1 MLYTVQKIPV
11 VLRWESVVADNG
23 QDLWIEAAGV
33 DFDDSAVRVSLRGTR
48 GGIATATPLGD
59 LAIDD
64 VEVGFGENHDAR
76 NSI

>member
-1 MLYTVQKIPV
+1 M
-11 VLRWESVVADNG
+11 VAENG

-48 GGIATATPLGD
+48 GGTSTATPFGD

-64 VEVGFGENHDAR
+64 LEVGFGENHDAR
-76 NSI
+76 NSM

>member
-1 MLYTVQKIPV
+1 M
-11 VLRWESVVADNG
+11 
-23 QDLWIEAAGV
+23 WIEAAGV